1 MTRLLDVQDLSVRFG
16 TVDAVRHVSF
26 HIDKGETVGI
36 VGESGSGKS
45 VSALSILKLLP
56 YPAATHPTGEITF
69 DGTPLLHAPEKVLR
83 QVRGRRIAMI
93 FQEPMTSLN
102 PLHKVGR
109 QIAEVLDVHLGMR
122 EAQARARVLEL
133 LDLVGIQNPD
143 QKIDAYP
150 HELSGGQRQ
159 RVMIAM
165 ALACEPDLLIA
176 DEPTTALDVT
186 VQAQILT
193 LLKRLRK
200 ELGMAML
207 IISHDLG
214 IVQEM
219 SDRVYVMLDGEVVE
233 EGDSATVFTNPQH
246 DYTQHLLAAS
256 PSGAPTP
263 VETSASDVLAAKD
276 VKVWFPIKA
285 GLLRRTVDHVKAV
298 DGICLTV
305 RAGETIGIVGESGSG
320 KTTLGMALLGLVGA
334 KGSAKFADQQVIGQ
348 TSAQLRPLRR
358 NMQPVFQDPF
368 GALSPRMSVA
378 DIIAEGLLIHE
389 PSMDQSERDD
399 HVCAIMKEVELDPA
413 VRHRYPHE
421 FSGGQR
427 QRISIAR
434 AMILRPKLVMLDE
447 PTSALDMSV
456 QAQIVDLLR
465 RLQDEYGLA
474 YLFISHDLS
483 VVRAMSHQV
492 LVMKDGVIV
501 EQAATDQLFDNPQQ
515 NYTKALIAAARH
527 LDTAS

>member
-1 MTRLLDVQDLSVRFG
+1 M
-16 TVDAVRHVSF
+16 
-26 HIDKGETVGI
+26 
-36 VGESGSGKS
+36 
-45 VSALSILKLLP
+45 
-56 YPAATHPTGEITF
+56 
-69 DGTPLLHAPEKVLR
+69 
-83 QVRGRRIAMI
+83 
-93 FQEPMTSLN
+93 
-102 PLHKVGR
+102 GR
-109 QIAEVLDVHLGMR
+109 QIAEVLDIHLGMR
-122 EAQARARVLEL
+122 EGQARMRAIEL

-150 HELSGGQRQ
+150 HALSGGQRQ

-186 VQAQILT
+186 VQAQILE
-193 LLKRLRK
+193 LLKRLRT

-219 SDRVYVMLDGEVVE
+219 SDRVYVMLNGEIVE
-233 EGDSATVFTNPQH
+233 EGASDSVFHDPQH
-246 DYTQHLLAAS
+246 DYTKHLLAAA
-256 PSGAPTP
+256 PSGSPKAVGDDAP
-263 VETSASDVLAAKD
+263 DVMLADD

-285 GLLRRTVDHVKAV
+285 GVLRRTVDHVKAV
-298 DGICLTV
+298 DGISLTV

-320 KTTLGMALLGLVGA
+320 KTTLGMALLGLVSA
-334 KGSAKFADQQVIGQ
+334 TGSASFNSHQIIGQ
-348 TSAQLRPLRR
+348 SDRQLRPFRR

-378 DIIAEGLLIHE
+378 DIIAEGLVIHE
-389 PSMDQSERDD
+389 PGLDRAARDEK
-399 HVCAIMKEVELDPA
+399 VCEIMQEVELDPA
-413 VRHRYPHE
+413 LRHRYPHE

-427 QRISIAR
+427 QRIAIAR

-465 RLQDEYGLA
+465 RLQEENGLA

-501 EQAATDQLFDNPQQ
+501 EQAETDHLFDNPQQ
-515 NYTKALIAAARH
+515 PYTKALIAAARH
-527 LDTAS
+527 LDRVS

>member
-1 MTRLLDVQDLSVRFG
+1 MTRLLDVKGLCVNFG
-16 TVDAVRHVSF
+16 SAEAVRDVSF
-26 HIDKGETVGI
+26 YIDKGETVGI

-56 YPAATHPTGEITF
+56 YPVANHPAGEILF
-69 DGTPLLHAPEKVLR
+69 DGKDLLNAGPEKVR

-109 QIAEVLDVHLGMR
+109 QIAEVLDIHLGMR
-122 EAQARARVLEL
+122 EAQAQERVLEL
-133 LDLVGIQNPD
+133 LHLVGIQDPD
-143 QKIDAYP
+143 QKINAYP

-186 VQAQILT
+186 VQAQILD
-193 LLKRLRK
+193 LLKSLR
-200 ELGMAML
+200 EDLGMAML
-207 IISHDLG
+207 MISHDLG

-219 SDRVYVMLDGEVVE
+219 ADRVYVMTQGQVVE
-233 EGDSATVFTNPQH
+233 EGPSDTVFNAPQH
-246 DYTQHLLAAS
+246 PYTQHLLSAA
-256 PSGAPTP
+256 PSGSPDP
-263 VETSASDVLAAKD
+263 VADDAQTVLQGDD

-298 DGICLTV
+298 DGISLSI
-305 RAGETIGIVGESGSG
+305 RAGETIGVVGESGSG
-320 KTTLGMALLGLVGA
+320 KTTLGMGLLGLLPATGGVAFQGQSVVGL
-334 KGSAKFADQQVIGQ
+334 KDK
-348 TSAQLRPLRR
+348 QLRPIRAD
-358 NMQPVFQDPF
+358 MQPVFQDPF

-378 DIIAEGLLIHE
+378 DIIAEGLRVHQPEL
-389 PSMDQSERDD
+389 SLSDRDKL
-399 HVCAIMKEVELDPA
+399 VCEIMHEVELDPEL
-413 VRHRYPHE
+413 RHRYPHE

-427 QRISIAR
+427 QRIAIAR
-434 AMILRPKLVMLDE
+434 AMILRPKLVVLDE

-465 RLQDEYGLA
+465 KLQQDYGLA

-483 VVRAMSHQV
+483 VVRAMSHKV
-492 LVMKDGVIV
+492 LVMKDGKVV
-501 EQAATDQLFDNPQQ
+501 EQADTDALFDNPEQP
-515 NYTKALIAAARH
+515 YTKALIAAARH
-527 LDTAS
+527 LDRK